1 MTPDNFKSLLDSIRE
16 AGQIL
21 RGEQKAAREFVV
33 EIPPVRT
40 QTQPSYALCVQTD
53 DPALLIPH
61 KIYQVHFSQAGLVRV
76 VDEAGETALYP
87 EDFFLAIAFPKEVE
101 QLLAQPLQLALK

>member
-1 MTPDNFKSLLDSIRE
+1 MTPDNFKNLLSSIRE

-21 RGEQKAAREFVV
+21 RGEQQAFREFVV
-33 EIPPVRT
+33 EVPPKRFQT
-40 QTQPSYALCVQTD
+40 QTSYAICVQTD

-61 KIYQVHFSQAGLVRV
+61 KVYTIRFSQSGLVNV

-87 EDFFLAIAFPKEVE
+87 EDFFLAVAFPKEVE